1 MVSRGEE
8 KPLASW
14 MGEDLIGGEI
24 RKTLTIILRS
34 GGCSFNRCR
43 MCGYRFERYPAM
55 TEEELTSRMLAQIQ
69 WIEDNYRSDS
79 YDLVKI
85 FTSGSFFDPV
95 EVPSEVRNRLGALI
109 RGKIVIAETRPEYVT
124 NDVVRSFLDRIDN
137 GSHEMPL
144 YVAMGL
150 ETTNDSI
157 REKSIDKGF
166 TFADFISATTI
177 ARDAGVGVKAYLML
191 KPLFLTESEAVA
203 DMKTSITEAAPY
215 ADLISMNL
223 CTVQRRTELE
233 YLWKKGAY
241 RPPYLW
247 SALEILLSTDEK
259 VSCDPVGGGY
269 IRGPHNCGDCDRDIK
284 KAIDEYSLSFDRDLI
299 RRAFEKECGCRE
311 EWQYIREHEMPW
323 CMPLTR

>member
-14 MGEDLIGGEI
+14 MGEDLIGGGI

-34 GGCSFNRCR
+34 GGCRFNRCR

-55 TEEELTSRMLAQIQ
+55 TEDELASRMLAQIQ
-69 WIEDNYRSDS
+69 WIEENYPSDS

-95 EVPSEVRNRLGALI
+95 EVPAEVRDRLGILI
-109 RGKIVIAETRPEYVT
+109 RGKIAIAETRPEYVT
-124 NDVVRSFLDRIDN
+124 PEVLRSFLDRIDD
-137 GSHEMPL
+137 GSHEVPL
-144 YVAMGL
+144 YVAIGL

-166 TFADFISATTI
+166 TFADFIHASSI

-203 DMKTSITEAAPY
+203 DMKTSIAEVAPY

-247 SALEILLSTDEK
+247 SGLEILLSTNEA

-284 KAIDEYSLSFDRDLI
+284 KAIDEYSLTFNRDLI
-299 RRAFEKECGCRE
+299 RGAFEKECGCRE